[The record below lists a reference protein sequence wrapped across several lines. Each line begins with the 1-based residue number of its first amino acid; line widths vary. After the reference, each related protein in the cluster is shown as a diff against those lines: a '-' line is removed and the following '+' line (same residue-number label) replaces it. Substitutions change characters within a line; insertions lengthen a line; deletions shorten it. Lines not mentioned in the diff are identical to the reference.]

1 MLGSLRADADP
12 RSLRRPCGGAPFAI
26 DQHLRRLL
34 EHAVATPFAVART
47 ALWRPTRGSPAEAFA
62 RQVAMYLAHVGLGLT
77 FTTVGACSA
86 ATAAPWRMPAPWWRT
101 AATRRRSTARSTCWK
116 APCVCW
122 HGARREG
129 RGHT

>member
-77 FTTVGACSA
+77 FTTVGRLFGRDRRTVAHACALVEDCRDA
-86 ATAAPWRMPAPWWRT
+86 AAFDRTLDLLEGALRLLAWRQA
-101 AATRRRSTARSTCWK
+101 
-116 APCVCW
+116 
-122 HGARREG
+122 
-129 RGHT
+129 